1 MIMSVKRI
9 VIFVGL
15 VISLGLWLCTEA
27 SAVDSELTRRTL
39 RGLPG
44 VSVIVEDL
52 QPGFKECAR
61 KFGFGASQIEK
72 DAVMAMEKSGIKVL
86 GRETWLKT
94 PGRPLLYI
102 NINTHDDRFRFV
114 YDIRVELRQIVA
126 MEANP
131 QTKTLASTWSLDMT
145 GTVDVEKPD
154 GVRRNV
160 GILVDRFVS
169 AYQSANK

>member
-1 MIMSVKRI
+1 MFVKRS
-9 VIFVGL
+9 VIFAGL
-15 VISLGLWLCTEA
+15 ATWLGLWLCGDA
-27 SAVDSELTRRTL
+27 LAIDSELTRRTL

-44 VSVIVEDL
+44 VCVIVEDL

-61 KFGFGASQIEK
+61 KSGLSSVQIEK
-72 DAVMAMEKSGIKVL
+72 KAIANIEKSGIKVL
-86 GRETWLKT
+86 GREAWLKT

-114 YDIRVELRQIVA
+114 YDIRIELRQIVA

-131 QTKTLASTWSLDMT
+131 QIKTLASTWSLDMA
-145 GTVDVEKPD
+145 GTVGVQEPD
-154 GVRRNV
+154 IVGRNV
-160 GILVDRFVS
+160 AILVDRFIS